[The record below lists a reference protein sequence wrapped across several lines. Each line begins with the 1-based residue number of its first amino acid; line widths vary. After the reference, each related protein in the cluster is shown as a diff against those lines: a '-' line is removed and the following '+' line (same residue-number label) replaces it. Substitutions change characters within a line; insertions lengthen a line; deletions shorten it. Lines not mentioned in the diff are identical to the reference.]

1 MVLNKTNRTIY
12 RRSVLDIN
20 PDIAVG
26 VSLPFNGPAVFN
38 STYTVRDQIKSNLIN
53 LVLTYPGER
62 INEPNFGVGL
72 KKYLFEKTID
82 KETLLEE
89 ISNQSSIYLPEV
101 EIQDLTL
108 KNMPEENTIQ
118 CNIIYKVTVDE
129 TTENLQLNF
138 NQ

>member
-1 MVLNKTNRTIY
+1 MSKLEGVSVRVPLVYDATDGPYKLNKTTRQAI
-12 RRSVLDIN
+12 
-20 PDIAVG
+20 
-26 VSLPFNGPAVFN
+26 
-38 STYTVRDQIKSNLIN
+38 QQNLKMI
-53 LVLTYPGER
+53 VLTSPGER
-62 INEPNFGVGL
+62 IFEPNFGVGL